1 MDKLPLQPPLA
12 GDERFTRLAT
22 LAAERFAQLDLTALL
37 IYLVDLVDT
46 SALPSLAEQ
55 FHVQGL
61 EGWLFARDER
71 QKRDLIKQAIE
82 LHRYRGTP
90 WAVRQVLKILALDG
104 DISEW
109 FEYGGDPYFFRMD
122 VTLETRGL
130 TEDEFNA
137 LIALIHEYKNVR
149 SKLEML
155 TVWLIN
161 QSQIPVIAS
170 AIQGGEIVTVL
181 PWIVESVSQ
190 SSAVYLAT
198 GCLSVEMVM
207 VLPLLHEG
215 VEQAQSVSVGTG
227 CWSIE
232 FVTVYPEE

>member
-1 MDKLPLQPPLA
+1 MDNLPLQPPLA
-12 GDERFTRLAT
+12 SDERFTRLAN
-22 LAAERFAQLDLTALL
+22 LAAERFAQLDLTVLL
-37 IYLVDLVDT
+37 IDLVDLVDA

-61 EGWLFARDER
+61 EGWLFAQDER
-71 QKRDLIKQAIE
+71 QKRKLIKQAIE

-90 WAVRQVLKILALDG
+90 WAVRQVLRILELEG

-109 FEYGGDPYFFRMD
+109 FEYGGKPYFFRMD
-122 VTLETRGL
+122 VTIKARGL
-130 TEDEFNA
+130 GEDEFNA
-137 LIALIHEYKNVR
+137 LVTMIHEYKNVR

-155 TVWLIN
+155 TLWLVN

-170 AIQGGEIVTVL
+170 TVLSGEITTVL
-181 PWIVESVSQ
+181 PVLHDSIEQ
-190 SSAVYLAT
+190 S
-198 GCLSVEMVM
+198 
-207 VLPLLHEG
+207 G
-215 VEQAQSVSVGTG
+215 VVNIGTG

>member
-1 MDKLPLQPPLA
+1 MDNLPLQPPLA
-12 GDERFTRLAT
+12 SDERFTRLAN
-22 LAAERFAQLDLTALL
+22 LAAERFAQLDLTVLL
-37 IYLVDLVDT
+37 IDLVDLVDA

-61 EGWLFARDER
+61 EGWLFAQDER
-71 QKRDLIKQAIE
+71 QKRKLIKQAIE

-90 WAVRQVLKILALDG
+90 WAVRQVLRILELEG

-109 FEYGGDPYFFRMD
+109 FEYGGKPYFFRMD
-122 VTLETRGL
+122 VTIKARDLG
-130 TEDEFNA
+130 EDEFNA
-137 LIALIHEYKNVR
+137 LVTMIHEYKNVR

-155 TVWLIN
+155 TLWLVN

-170 AIQGGEIVTVL
+170 TVLSGEITTVL
-181 PWIVESVSQ
+181 PVLHDSIEQ
-190 SSAVYLAT
+190 S
-198 GCLSVEMVM
+198 
-207 VLPLLHEG
+207 G
-215 VEQAQSVSVGTG
+215 VVNIGTG

>member
-1 MDKLPLQPPLA
+1 MDNLPLQPPLA
-12 GDERFTRLAT
+12 SDERFTRLAN
-22 LAAERFAQLDLTALL
+22 LAAERFAQLDLTVLL
-37 IYLVDLVDT
+37 IDLVDLVDA

-61 EGWLFARDER
+61 EGWLFAKDER
-71 QKRDLIKQAIE
+71 QKRELIKQAIE

-90 WAVRQVLKILALDG
+90 WAVRQVLKILAFEG

-109 FEYGGDPYFFRMD
+109 FEYGGKPYFFRLD
-122 VTLETRGL
+122 VTLKARGL
-130 TEDEFNA
+130 SEDEFNA
-137 LIALIHEYKNVR
+137 LVTMIHEYKNVR

-155 TVWLIN
+155 TIWLIN

-170 AIQGGEIVTVL
+170 TVLSGEITTVL
-181 PWIVESVSQ
+181 PMLHDSIEQ
-190 SSAVYLAT
+190 SGAVNI
-198 GCLSVEMVM
+198 
-207 VLPLLHEG
+207 
-215 VEQAQSVSVGTG
+215 GTG

>member
-12 GDERFTRLAT
+12 GDERFTRLAN

-37 IYLVDLVDT
+37 IYLVDAT
-46 SALPSLAEQ
+46 ALPSLAEQ

-109 FEYGGDPYFFRMD
+109 FEYGGKPYFFRMD

-137 LIALIHEYKNVR
+137 LIVLIHEYKNVR

-155 TVWLIN
+155 TIWLIN

-170 AIQGGEIVTVL
+170 AVQGGEIATVL
-181 PWIVESVSQ
+181 PWIAESVSQ

-198 GCLSVEMVM
+198 ECLSAEVVT
-207 VLPLLHEG
+207 VLPPLHG
-215 VEQAQSVSVGTG
+215 NVEQTSVMSVGAG

>member
-12 GDERFTRLAT
+12 SDERFTRLAN
-22 LAAERFAQLDLTALL
+22 LAADRFAQIDLTALL
-37 IYLVDLVDT
+37 IYLIDLVEV

-61 EGWLFARDER
+61 EGWLFAYSER
-71 QKRDLIKQAIE
+71 QKRDLIKQGIE

-109 FEYGGDPYFFRMD
+109 FEYDGDPYRFRMD
-122 VTLETRGL
+122 VQLEQRGL
-130 TEDEFNA
+130 SEEAFNG
-137 LIALIHEYKNVR
+137 LVALIHEYKNVR

-155 TVWLIN
+155 TFWLIN
-161 QSQIPVIAS
+161 QSQIPIIAS
-170 AIQGGEIVTVL
+170 VVQGGEITTIL
-181 PWIVESVSQ
+181 PRMVEHVSQ
-190 SSAVYLAT
+190 STGIYLAAA
-198 GCLSVEMVM
+198 CMSAEEVM
-207 VLPLLHEG
+207 VLPQLYG
-215 VEQAQSVSVGTG
+215 SVEQTSATNVGMG

-232 FVTVYPEE
+232 IVSVYPE

>member
-155 TVWLIN
+155 TIWLIN

-170 AIQGGEIVTVL
+170 AVQGGEITTVL

-190 SSAVYLAT
+190 SSGVYLAT
-198 GCLSVEMVM
+198 ECLSAEVVT
-207 VLPLLHEG
+207 VLPPLHG
-215 VEQAQSVSVGTG
+215 NVGQTSAVNVGAG

>member
-12 GDERFTRLAT
+12 GDERFTRLAN
-22 LAAERFAQLDLTALL
+22 LAAERFAQLDLTVLL
-37 IYLVDLVDT
+37 IYLVDLVDVT
-46 SALPSLAEQ
+46 ALPSLAEQ

-61 EGWLFARDER
+61 EGWLFARNER

-109 FEYGGDPYFFRMD
+109 FEYGGKPYFFRMG

-137 LIALIHEYKNVR
+137 LIVLIHEYKNVR

-155 TVWLIN
+155 TIWLIN

-170 AIQGGEIVTVL
+170 AVQGGEIATVL
-181 PWIVESVSQ
+181 PWIAESVSQ

-198 GCLSVEMVM
+198 ECLSAEVVT
-207 VLPLLHEG
+207 VLPPLHG
-215 VEQAQSVSVGTG
+215 NVEQTSVMSVGAG

>member
-1 MDKLPLQPPLA
+1 MDKLSLQPPLA

-22 LAAERFAQLDLTALL
+22 LAAERFSQLDLTALL

-122 VTLETRGL
+122 VRLETRGL

-155 TVWLIN
+155 TIWLIN

-170 AIQGGEIVTVL
+170 AVQGGEITTVL

-190 SSAVYLAT
+190 SSGVYLAT
-198 GCLSVEMVM
+198 ECLSAEVVT
-207 VLPLLHEG
+207 VLPPLHG
-215 VEQAQSVSVGTG
+215 NVGQTSAVNVGAG

>member
-12 GDERFTRLAT
+12 GDERFTRLAN
-22 LAAERFAQLDLTALL
+22 LAADRFAQLDLTALL
-37 IYLVDLVDT
+37 IYLVDLVDA

-109 FEYGGDPYFFRMD
+109 FEYGGKPYFFRMD
-122 VTLETRGL
+122 VRLETRGL

-137 LIALIHEYKNVR
+137 LVALIHEYKNVR

-155 TVWLIN
+155 TFWLIN
-161 QSQIPVIAS
+161 QSQIPIIAS
-170 AIQGGEIVTVL
+170 AVQGGEIATVL
-181 PWIVESVSQ
+181 PWIAESVSQ

-198 GCLSVEMVM
+198 ASLSAEVVM
-207 VLPLLHEG
+207 VWPVLHDS
-215 VEQAQSVSVGTG
+215 VEQAQSVSVGAG

>member
-1 MDKLPLQPPLA
+1 MDKLSLQPPLA
-12 GDERFTRLAT
+12 GDERFTRLAN

-137 LIALIHEYKNVR
+137 LIVLIHEYKNVR
-149 SKLEML
+149 STLEML
-155 TVWLIN
+155 TIWLIN

-170 AIQGGEIVTVL
+170 AIQGGEIATVL
-181 PWIVESVSQ
+181 PLIVESVGQ

-198 GCLSVEMVM
+198 GCLSAEMVM
-207 VLPLLHEG
+207 VLPPLHEG